1 MNASEVNVFN
11 SLEYLLYKN
20 KVKFTRSHLRRRL
33 MEHQEPTSLA
43 AVSEILDE
51 YQVDH
56 IASRLSIEKL
66 STISVPCM
74 VFLDI
79 QGGLFAP
86 IERVSD
92 DTVRWLSTEKGWQ
105 ETSVPEFLQIWPGVT
120 LITKPSAKSIEVNYK
135 NNKRDEVLNV
145 LRYPFSGLIISCYL
159 LLIVFNTV
167 HTFDGPKEIHVY
179 AYIILNI
186 IGSLMSGAVIAS
198 TLGTGHSYL
207 RKLCSF
213 NGQNTCMALTSSE
226 GSKFLGI
233 FSWAELGLFYFF
245 GGILSCI
252 ASLVFQMNSLFVLT
266 SALSFLT
273 TPFIFYSLYFQGF
286 RIRVWC
292 RLCLA
297 TLLCFTLQIAL
308 TTQILDHA
316 SIKIGTRDASILFV
330 CYSFLPVV
338 WAIVAPYLKRSGEVQ
353 WLRRE
358 FNKMRFNR
366 NYLRALFST
375 SGYRVPFFSDLT
387 LIDAGKPESDH
398 EILLIT
404 NPTCPACAQVHNEVR
419 NVTERGKVKCRMLLI
434 VPNRSDQLA
443 MNVVRIVL
451 SLRIE
456 DRANA
461 IDNWFR
467 EGRFDAPGWQ
477 AKFAVSKD
485 MNSDAQI
492 EANNRWAEMA
502 NIQATPIILING
514 SELPHNYEIR
524 ELNRIFA
531 LIG

>member
-20 KVKFTRSHLRRRL
+20 KVKFTRGHLRRRL

-86 IERVSD
+86 VERVSD
-92 DTVRWLSTEKGWQ
+92 DSVRWLSTETGWQ
-105 ETSVPEFLQIWPGVT
+105 ETSIPEFLQIWPGVT
-120 LITKPSAKSIEVNYK
+120 LITKSSPKSIEFNYK
-135 NNKRDEVLNV
+135 NNKRDELLNWLRFPFVGLVASFYLVL
-145 LRYPFSGLIISCYL
+145 IL
-159 LLIVFNTV
+159 LNTS
-167 HTFDGPKEIHVY
+167 HTFDSPRGIYVY
-179 AYIILNI
+179 AYITLGI
-186 IGSLMSGAVIAS
+186 IGSLTSAAVMAS
-198 TLGTGHSYL
+198 TLGTGRSYL
-207 RKLCSF
+207 RKLCSY
-213 NGQNTCMALTSSE
+213 NGQNTCMALISSA
-226 GSKFLGI
+226 GSKFLGL

-252 ASLVFQMNSLFVLT
+252 GSLIFQTNSLFEAT

-273 TPFIFYSLYFQGF
+273 APFIFYSLYFQGF
-286 RIRVWC
+286 RVKVWC

-297 TLLCFTLQIAL
+297 TLMCFTLQIVLAV
-308 TTQILDHA
+308 QILDHM
-316 SIKIGTRDASILFV
+316 SLRVGTRDASILFV
-330 CYSFLPVV
+330 CYSFLPAV
-338 WAIVAPYLKRSGEVQ
+338 WAIVAPYLKRSAEIQ

-358 FNKMRFNR
+358 FNKMRFNQD
-366 NYLRALFST
+366 YLRSLFVT
-375 SGYRVPFFSDLT
+375 SGYRVPFFRDLT
-387 LIDAGKPESDH
+387 LIDSGKLESDH

-404 NPTCPACAQVHNEVR
+404 NPTCPACAQVHSEVR
-419 NVTERGKVKCRMLLI
+419 DVTERSKIKCRILLI
-434 VPNRSDQLA
+434 VPNKSDQLA
-443 MNVVRIVL
+443 MEVVKVVL
-451 SLRIE
+451 SLGIE

-467 EGRFDAPGWQ
+467 EGRFDAPGWL
-477 AKFAVSKD
+477 AKFAVAND

-524 ELNRIFA
+524 ELSRIFS